1 MLIFAKMNAH
11 KKLIDMGFK
20 KCEPHQKKRDDWSDP
35 YKMVPDDCASED
47 KFING
52 KRVSVKVKKVH
63 SKWRIF
69 YKMVFVEGINIWV
82 DTDKGQIKTIWLE
95 GSIAKDGV
103 EEIYE
108 CYKHG
113 SFLLESKKDIIK
125 LFPKNIQRDFILK
138 DIFK

>member
-1 MLIFAKMNAH
+1 
-11 KKLIDMGFK
+11 MGFR
-20 KCEPHQKKRDDWSDP
+20 KCVPHYMHHETYNEP
-35 YKMVPDDCASED
+35 YKMVPDDYVMEP

-52 KRVSVKVKKVH
+52 KRVSVKVKKIH
-63 SKWRIF
+63 PKWRMF
-69 YKMVFVEGINIWV
+69 YKLVFVEGINIWV

-95 GSIAKDGV
+95 GNIAKDGV

-108 CYKHG
+108 FYRHG